1 MSIILD
7 LIIVAIVLFFVI
19 TSAKRG
25 FVKTVLDV
33 VAFFLALYISV
44 SFSGVL
50 AEGIYNIFIKDAV
63 VKSVEKSMPELP
75 SNLENIDKAF
85 ETMPKFV
92 QNAAEKYGVSND
104 QLSEFLKNSKN
115 DEEIYENIVDSTA
128 KPMIVN
134 IVKSILYILLFI
146 VLCIVFKFVVRI
158 INKFIE

>member
-50 AEGIYNIFIKDAV
+50 AEGIYNIFIKDMRICDGDLNV
-63 VKSVEKSMPELP
+63 IQE
-75 SNLENIDKAF
+75 
-85 ETMPKFV
+85 
-92 QNAAEKYGVSND
+92 
-104 QLSEFLKNSKN
+104 SEFFFFRHFMDFTISG
-115 DEEIYENIVDSTA
+115 YFST
-128 KPMIVN
+128 
-134 IVKSILYILLFI
+134 FTD
-146 VLCIVFKFVVRI
+146 FRFTRT
-158 INKFIE
+158 